1 MKCKIHGKKIKITNE
16 ISNYAESKVAKLD
29 KYFDSP
35 ENLTATIVVKPAGP
49 MVVTEVTVPAAR
61 IILRAEEVNK
71 DVLASIDLVFDKIE
85 RQIRKN
91 KTRMNKKAVK
101 DKTVDF
107 STDFVV
113 EKNEEDKSKVAKRKE
128 IELKPMSEEEA
139 ILQMN
144 LIDHDFFLYRNAKTG
159 DVELIYKR
167 KDGNYG
173 TIKEK

>member
-1 MKCKIHGKKIKITNE
+1 MKYKIHGKKVKVTDAID
-16 ISNYAESKVAKLD
+16 SYASAKLKKLD
-29 KYFDSP
+29 KYFGEPD
-35 ENLTATIVVKPAGP
+35 NLMATIVLKPAGV
-49 MVVTEVTVPAAR
+49 MFVTEVTIPAKR
-61 IILRAEEVNK
+61 IVLRAEDKNK
-71 DVLASIDLVFDKIE
+71 DLYASIDLVFDKIE

-101 DKTVDF
+101 EKAAEFVNDF
-107 STDFVV
+107 DI
-113 EKNEEDKSKVAKRKE
+113 EKEEQDKSKIVKRKE

-144 LIDHDFFLYRNAKTG
+144 LIDHDFFVYRNSKSG
-159 DVELIYKR
+159 DIELIYKR